1 MEITLTN
8 GLKAEIDEA
17 EAKRIAGL
25 VHNEPHEYL
34 KRAQDN
40 LERLTGKR
48 PESEDDLKHI
58 LYMVMPELNREQAD
72 TLFEVVEA
80 AIGRF
85 ATDSM

>member
-1 MEITLTN
+1 MTIHLEN
-8 GLKAEIDEA
+8 GDEAEISEA
-17 EAKRIAGL
+17 EAKRIAKA
-25 VHNEPHEYL
+25 VYNEPHEYL

-40 LERLTGKR
+40 LERLTGER

-58 LYMVMPELNREQAD
+58 LYMMMPELNRKQAD